1 MADSWFTDVA
11 DELARCLVD
20 AERCAE
26 ACERL
31 LEKVERSQDPTLRK
45 RVLDAVAGPTAV
57 ARVLNELIDFPPPL
71 VLAAARLCR
80 DSSRSAVD
88 ALRGLDAGE
97 AIRALEEC
105 AESCDRFLD
114 VAS

>member
-1 MADSWFTDVA
+1 VADSWFTGFA
-11 DELARCLVD
+11 DELARCLLD

-31 LEKVERSQDPTLRK
+31 LEKVESSDDAAMRK
-45 RVLDAVAGPTAV
+45 RVLDAVVGPTAV
-57 ARVLNELIDFPPPL
+57 ARVLTDLIDFPAPL

-80 DSSRSAVD
+80 DTSRGAVE
-88 ALRGLDAGE
+88 ALRGLDAQE
-97 AIRALEEC
+97 AIRELAAC